1 MSRRTQAIVGAA
13 ILLAAIGGLIWYTAA
28 PEERAIT
35 RRLDQ
40 FVAEFNASTREGD
53 GLASLARAARLGQYF
68 TQDVVVELGQGSPP
82 IQGRETLMGMAAR
95 LQPRTAAFV
104 LELDDVTVESVAAER
119 ADVIMTALIRRRSFA
134 SGDESLD
141 AREFSLEMRKEDG
154 TWRMSRVVAVDTLR

>member
-1 MSRRTQAIVGAA
+1 MSRRAQTLAAAAIVV
-13 ILLAAIGGLIWYTAA
+13 AAIGAWIWYAAA
-28 PEERAIT
+28 PDERAIK
-35 RRLDQ
+35 RQLDQ
-40 FVAEFNASTREGD
+40 FVDEFNASTREGD

-68 TQDVVVELGQGSPP
+68 TTDVVVELGQGSPP

-104 LELDDVTVESVAAER
+104 VELDDVTVESLDAAR
-119 ADVIMTALIRRRSFA
+119 ADVIMTVLIRRRSFA

-141 AREFSLEMRKEDG
+141 AREFSLEMRKESG